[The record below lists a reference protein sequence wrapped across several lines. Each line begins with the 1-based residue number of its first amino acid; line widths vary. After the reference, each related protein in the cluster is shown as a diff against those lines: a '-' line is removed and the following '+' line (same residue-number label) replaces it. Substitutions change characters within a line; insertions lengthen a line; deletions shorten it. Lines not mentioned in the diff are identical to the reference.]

1 MGKLARNEQRKLR
14 AGWYNSVSTAFVTV
28 GLLGPLVAR
37 LFGALTAPI
46 NISLLALVSV
56 ICLTASAIFHF
67 SGQAELKE
75 LED

>member
-14 AGWYNSVSTAFVTV
+14 AGWYDSLSTAFVTV
-28 GLLGPLVAR
+28 GLLGPMVAR
-37 LFGALTAPI
+37 VFGALNAPV